1 MCSRA
6 QGVEAGAAMAG
17 NMWHRVALPQ
27 WFHEVFLHRDVGA
40 AEAETPSR
48 IQHRVV
54 MEVKALAQA
63 SRRAHMDVEVEATEK
78 MRYHVATKTATAAH
92 QKSCRAHMD
101 VEVATEKMW
110 YHVATKTATASHQ
123 RNCRV
128 HMDVEVEATEK
139 LWYHAV

>member
-1 MCSRA
+1 MRSRT
-6 QGVEAGAAMAG
+6 QGVEVGAATVG

-92 QKSCRAHMD
+92 QRSCRAHMD
-101 VEVATEKMW
+101 VEV
-110 YHVATKTATASHQ
+110 
-123 RNCRV
+123 
-128 HMDVEVEATEK
+128 EAREK
-139 LWYHAV
+139 LWHHAV